1 MLTGSTDSDGC
12 GHCGSG
18 ASYGGDGSLDC
29 DGGRG
34 YNGRDDYE
42 CYIRDEDGG
51 APPML
56 SEGTALPVF
65 DEMRPSVVV
74 WDGDIGHEV
83 NCHGGLLDLL
93 AHGEEHLVDK
103 EMMSIAAY
111 DRFEAMSPSH
121 VVLNDEMPHDQDLHD
136 GLLQQVVWSRE
147 CKGDK
152 VVKWDDELQQDL
164 ESYCLL
170 QHLDQHGDY
179 LVSEKRKLAAE
190 TFTIELLSRNH
201 GMVLNDAT

>member
-1 MLTGSTDSDGC
+1 M
-12 GHCGSG
+12 
-18 ASYGGDGSLDC
+18 
-29 DGGRG
+29 R
-34 YNGRDDYE
+34 
-42 CYIRDEDGG
+42 
-51 APPML
+51 

-65 DEMRPSVVV
+65 DEMHPSVVV
-74 WDGDIGHEV
+74 WDEDIGHEV
-83 NCHGGLLDLL
+83 NYHGGLLDLL

-103 EMMSIAAY
+103 KMLSIANPDIHHEPPHVNGIHFPFELGVDAAY
-111 DRFEAMSPSH
+111 DRFEGMSASH
-121 VVLNDEMPHDQDLHD
+121 VV
-136 GLLQQVVWSRE
+136 WSSE
-147 CKGDK
+147 SKGDE

-201 GMVLNDAT
+201 GMVLNDATANAQEYCVG